1 MRVLAPLAL
10 ATSAVEALNLRG
22 QDAPLVFSNQVVA
35 PMHSP
40 DDLRILKSKIKR
52 VRRPKETYY
61 REKGGRLGIN
71 AGFAAGGLTGAA
83 VGSLAGPLGV
93 MGGAAGGML
102 AGTAMGNFAGKKI
115 GAAYG
120 RHRDRK
126 VQRKALK
133 HPAATPVMAARI

>member
-93 MGGAAGGML
+93 MGGAAEGVVVGGGM
-102 AGTAMGNFAGKKI
+102 GKFAGEKI
-115 GAAYG
+115 GGAYG
-120 RHRDRK
+120 RRK
-126 VQRKALK
+126 DKKDQRNALK
-133 HPAATPVMAARI
+133 RSATIA